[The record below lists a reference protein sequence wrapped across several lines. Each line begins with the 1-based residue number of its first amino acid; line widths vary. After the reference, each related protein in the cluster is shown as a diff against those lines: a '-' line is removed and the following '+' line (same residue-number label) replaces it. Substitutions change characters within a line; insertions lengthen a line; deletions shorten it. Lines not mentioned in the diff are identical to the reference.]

1 MAVGGEADQLR
12 TGVDTEF
19 FHGGGATRFHRLNFL
34 A

>member
-1 MAVGGEADQLR
+1 MALGGEADQLG

-19 FHGGGATRFHRLNFL
+19 FHGGGAMHFHHLNFQ